1 MMPPCGT
8 TPDVSWGRTAES
20 TGCPSGTA
28 RTSRAVV
35 AVART
40 LQERV
45 QRELLRWEVGKAI
58 FCQRHDCGAVLDVQ
72 RAVSLSIGGTTTVV
86 CSRCWAMVRSAVL
99 ADLKHIPSNRYT
111 LLIGPDLFRA
121 NPTPVSTER
130 S

>member
-1 MMPPCGT
+1 
-8 TPDVSWGRTAES
+8 
-20 TGCPSGTA
+20 
-28 RTSRAVV
+28 VV

-72 RAVSLSIGGTTTVV
+72 RAVSLSIG
-86 CSRCWAMVRSAVL
+86 
-99 ADLKHIPSNRYT
+99 SNRYT

-130 S
+130 SWPT